1 MGLVVKLRPTLE
13 TPWTVARQAPL
24 PMVFPRQEY
33 WSGLSC
39 LSLGDLPDPRI
50 EPESPALQA
59 VSGIAGRFFTIDPHS
74 TSCAQMTGTV
84 LSNSYFVQRKIV
96 RVPHRDITQIA
107 AREDEPL
114 GFTFQR

>member
-59 VSGIAGRFFTIDPHS
+59 VSGIAGRFFTIDPPGKPLKKAVDGQSVPKKVLNITDYERNANQNHS
-74 TSCAQMTGTV
+74 E
-84 LSNSYFVQRKIV
+84 LS
-96 RVPHRDITQIA
+96 PHTC
-107 AREDEPL
+107 
-114 GFTFQR
+114 